1 MSLVPAEIYAIAR
14 RICLS
19 KWKSNRM
26 IIMFPILI
34 LFIPGMAWGFSDPD
48 VMLPGGITPD
58 NVPEVL
64 FYTSLGVVF
73 AGTMCGV
80 LLSFDGI
87 SRDRFSG
94 VLEVKLS
101 QPMPR
106 SSQSVGIALG
116 YWASILIPVWALWLA
131 STAIAMY
138 RLDASVEIID
148 IIISFIG
155 VALVLLWYVL
165 FSLIASTYS
174 KDQGTSVAFG
184 VGMWFLFTFL
194 WALVTSMVAFAS
206 GVEIGEVN
214 NTEMIKLEGY
224 LDLLSPNGVFHHL
237 LETTLDDVDRGVPR
251 LISWLSALIW
261 TCIPWYWFKFRL
273 NQIKP

>member
-1 MSLVPAEIYAIAR
+1 MLNAEIFAISRQIIAEK
-14 RICLS
+14 LTS
-19 KWKSNRM
+19 TRM
-26 IIMFPILI
+26 IIMLPILI
-34 LFIPGMAWGFSDPD
+34 LFIPGIAWGFSDPE
-48 VMLPGGITPD
+48 VMLPGGVRPE
-58 NVPEVL
+58 NVMEVM
-64 FYTSLGVVF
+64 FYTSLGIVF

-106 SSQSVGIALG
+106 EEQAMGLALG
-116 YWASILIPVWALWLA
+116 HWLAILIPVWVLWLI
-131 STAIAMY
+131 STIIVML
-138 RLDASVEIID
+138 RLDQAVEIPETLA
-148 IIISFIG
+148 SFAAVG
-155 VALVLLWYVL
+155 LVLFWYVI

-206 GVEIGEVN
+206 GVNVGEVN
-214 NTEMIKLEGY
+214 NPEMVRLEGF

-237 LETTLDDVDRGVPR
+237 LETNLANVDRGVPA
-251 LISWLSALIW
+251 IVSWITAAIW
-261 TCIPWYWFKFRL
+261 TILPWLWFKSRM
-273 NQIKP
+273 IKIQP

>member
-1 MSLVPAEIYAIAR
+1 MFNSQIFSISK
-14 RICLS
+14 RIFIDKLTS
-19 KWKSNRM
+19 TRM
-26 IIMFPILI
+26 LIMIPILV

-58 NVPEVL
+58 SVMEVM

-87 SRDRFSG
+87 SKDRFSG

-106 SSQSVGIALG
+106 QDQSFGIALG
-116 YWASILIPVWALWLA
+116 HWLAILIPVWTLWLI
-131 STAIAMY
+131 SILIAIY
-138 RLDASVEIID
+138 RLKTSVDFFEILT
-148 IIISFIG
+148 SFVS
-155 VALVLLWYVL
+155 VALILFWYVI

-174 KDQGTSVAFG
+174 KDQGTSIAFG

-206 GVEIGEVN
+206 GVNIGEVN
-214 NTEMIKLEGY
+214 NSEMIRIEGF

-237 LETTLDDVDRGVPR
+237 LETILADVDRGVPAVVT
-251 LISWLSALIW
+251 WLSATLW
-261 TCIPWYWFKFRL
+261 TVFPWLWFKTRMTKI
-273 NQIKP
+273 QP

>member
-1 MSLVPAEIYAIAR
+1 MFNSQIFSISK
-14 RICLS
+14 RIFIDKLTS
-19 KWKSNRM
+19 TRM
-26 IIMFPILI
+26 LIMIPILV

-58 NVPEVL
+58 SVMEVM

-87 SRDRFSG
+87 SKDRFSG

-106 SSQSVGIALG
+106 QDQSFGIALG
-116 YWASILIPVWALWLA
+116 HWLAILIPVWTLWLI
-131 STAIAMY
+131 SILIAIY
-138 RLDASVEIID
+138 RLKTSVDFFEILT
-148 IIISFIG
+148 SFVS
-155 VALVLLWYVL
+155 VALILFWYVI

-174 KDQGTSVAFG
+174 KDQGTSIAFG

-206 GVEIGEVN
+206 GVNIGEVN
-214 NTEMIKLEGY
+214 NTEMIRIEGF

-237 LETTLDDVDRGVPR
+237 LETILADVDRGVPAVVT
-251 LISWLSALIW
+251 WLSATLW
-261 TCIPWYWFKFRL
+261 TVLPWLWFKTRMTKI
-273 NQIKP
+273 QP

>member
-1 MSLVPAEIYAIAR
+1 MFNHQTLAVAR
-14 RICLS
+14 RIFLNKIRS
-19 KWKSNRM
+19 TRM
-26 IIMFPILI
+26 VIMLPILI
-34 LFIPGMAWGFSDPD
+34 LFIPGMAWGFSDPEI
-48 VMLPGGITPD
+48 MLPGGITPD
-58 NVPEVL
+58 SVMEVM

-87 SRDRFSG
+87 SKDRFSG

-106 SSQSVGIALG
+106 QMQSAGIAIG
-116 YWASILIPVWALWLA
+116 HWSAILIPVWILWLVSILIA
-131 STAIAMY
+131 SSRLEMSPSLSATIASF
-138 RLDASVEIID
+138 ASVGLIL
-148 IIISFIG
+148 F
-155 VALVLLWYVL
+155 WYVM

-174 KDQGTSVAFG
+174 KDQGTSIAFG

-206 GVEIGEVN
+206 GINVGEIN
-214 NTEMIKLEGY
+214 NPEMIRIEGF

-237 LETTLDDVDRGVPR
+237 LETNLADVDRGVPKI
-251 LISWLSALIW
+251 ISWISAIIW
-261 TCIPWYWFKFRL
+261 TILPWFWFQSRMSRI
-273 NQIKP
+273 QP

>member
-1 MSLVPAEIYAIAR
+1 MLNRETLAIVR
-14 RICLS
+14 RITREKFTS
-19 KWKSNRM
+19 TRM
-26 IIMFPILI
+26 LIMLPILV
-34 LFIPGMAWGFSDPD
+34 LFIPGMAWGFSEPEI
-48 VMLPGGITPD
+48 MLPGGVTP
-58 NVPEVL
+58 NSVMEVM

-73 AGTMCGV
+73 AGTMGGV

-87 SRDRFSG
+87 SKDRFSG

-106 SSQSVGIALG
+106 QKQSIGIVLG
-116 YWASILIPVWALWLA
+116 HWLAILGPVSVLWLISILIA
-131 STAIAMY
+131 SY
-138 RLDASVEIID
+138 RLEMSPGIFETFV
-148 IIISFIG
+148 SF
-155 VALVLLWYVL
+155 VAVGLILFWYVV

-206 GVEIGEVN
+206 GVNVGEVN
-214 NTEMIKLEGY
+214 DQKMIQIEGF

-237 LETTLDDVDRGVPR
+237 LETNLADVDRGVPKI
-251 LISWLSALIW
+251 ISWLSALVW
-261 TCIPWYWFKFRL
+261 TMLPWLWFKSRMTKI
-273 NQIKP
+273 QP

>member
-1 MSLVPAEIYAIAR
+1 MFNHQTLAVAR
-14 RICLS
+14 RIFS
-19 KWKSNRM
+19 DKIRSTRM
-26 IIMFPILI
+26 VIMLPILI
-34 LFIPGMAWGFSDPD
+34 LFIPGMAWGFSDPEI
-48 VMLPGGITPD
+48 MLPGGITPD
-58 NVPEVL
+58 SVMEVM

-87 SRDRFSG
+87 SKDRFSG

-106 SSQSVGIALG
+106 QMQSAGIAIGHWSAILVPVWILWLTSIMIASYRLEMSPSLLATIASFASVGL
-116 YWASILIPVWALWLA
+116 IL
-131 STAIAMY
+131 
-138 RLDASVEIID
+138 
-148 IIISFIG
+148 F
-155 VALVLLWYVL
+155 WYVM

-174 KDQGTSVAFG
+174 KDQGTSIAFG

-206 GVEIGEVN
+206 GVNVGEVN
-214 NTEMIKLEGY
+214 NPEMIRIEGF

-237 LETTLDDVDRGVPR
+237 LETNLADVDRGVPK
-251 LISWLSALIW
+251 IVSWISALIW
-261 TCIPWYWFKFRL
+261 TIIPWFWFKSRMSKI
-273 NQIKP
+273 QP

>member
-1 MSLVPAEIYAIAR
+1 MLNRQILAVTKQIVTEK
-14 RICLS
+14 LT
-19 KWKSNRM
+19 SNRILIM
-26 IIMFPILI
+26 IPILV

-48 VMLPGGITPD
+48 VMLPGGITPE
-58 NVPEVL
+58 NVMEVM

-73 AGTMCGV
+73 GGTMCAV
-80 LLSFDGI
+80 LLSFDGV

-106 SSQSVGIALG
+106 NEQSIGIALG
-116 YWASILIPVWALWLA
+116 HWLSILIPVWILWLV
-131 STAIAMY
+131 SIIIAMY
-138 RLDASVEIID
+138 RLEDGVGFAETVTSFASVGLIL
-148 IIISFIG
+148 F
-155 VALVLLWYVL
+155 WYVI

-174 KDQGTSVAFG
+174 KDQGTSIAFG

-206 GVEIGEVN
+206 GVNVGEVN
-214 NTEMIKLEGY
+214 NPDMIRIEGY

-237 LETTLDDVDRGVPR
+237 LETNLANIQRGVPAAITWIVAT
-251 LISWLSALIW
+251 LWTILPWL
-261 TCIPWYWFKFRL
+261 WFKSRMTKI
-273 NQIKP
+273 QP

>member
-1 MSLVPAEIYAIAR
+1 MLSSQIFSICK
-14 RICLS
+14 RIFVDKLTS
-19 KWKSNRM
+19 TRM
-26 IIMFPILI
+26 LIMIPILV

-58 NVPEVL
+58 SVMEVM

-87 SRDRFSG
+87 SKDRFSG

-106 SSQSVGIALG
+106 QDQSFGIALG
-116 YWASILIPVWALWLA
+116 HWLAILIPVWTLWLI
-131 STAIAMY
+131 SILIAIY
-138 RLDASVEIID
+138 RLKTSVDFFEILT
-148 IIISFIG
+148 SFVS
-155 VALVLLWYVL
+155 VALILFWYVI

-174 KDQGTSVAFG
+174 KDQGTSIAFG

-206 GVEIGEVN
+206 GVNIGEVN
-214 NTEMIKLEGY
+214 NSEMIRIEGF

-237 LETTLDDVDRGVPR
+237 LETILADVDRGVPAVVT
-251 LISWLSALIW
+251 WLSATLW
-261 TCIPWYWFKFRL
+261 TVLPWLWFKTRM
-273 NQIKP
+273 IKIQP

>member
-1 MSLVPAEIYAIAR
+1 MFNHQTLAVAR
-14 RICLS
+14 RIFS
-19 KWKSNRM
+19 DKIRSTRM
-26 IIMFPILI
+26 VIMLPILI
-34 LFIPGMAWGFSDPD
+34 LFIPGMAWGFSDPEI
-48 VMLPGGITPD
+48 MLPGGITPD
-58 NVPEVL
+58 SVMEVM

-87 SRDRFSG
+87 SKDRFSG

-106 SSQSVGIALG
+106 QMQSVGIAIG
-116 YWASILIPVWALWLA
+116 HWSAILVPVWILWLISIMIA
-131 STAIAMY
+131 SY
-138 RLDASVEIID
+138 RLEMSPSLLATIASFASVGLIL
-148 IIISFIG
+148 F
-155 VALVLLWYVL
+155 WYVM

-174 KDQGTSVAFG
+174 KDQGTSIAFG

-206 GVEIGEVN
+206 GVNVGEVN
-214 NTEMIKLEGY
+214 NPEMIRIEGF

-237 LETTLDDVDRGVPR
+237 LETNLADVDRGVPK
-251 LISWLSALIW
+251 IVSWISALIW
-261 TCIPWYWFKFRL
+261 TIIPWFWFKSRMSKI
-273 NQIKP
+273 QP

>member
-1 MSLVPAEIYAIAR
+1 MLNAEIFAISRQIIAEK
-14 RICLS
+14 LTS
-19 KWKSNRM
+19 TRM
-26 IIMFPILI
+26 IIMLPILI
-34 LFIPGMAWGFSDPD
+34 LFIPGIAWGFSDPE
-48 VMLPGGITPD
+48 VMLPGGVRPE
-58 NVPEVL
+58 NVMEVM
-64 FYTSLGVVF
+64 FYTSLGIVF

-106 SSQSVGIALG
+106 QEQAMGLALG
-116 YWASILIPVWALWLA
+116 HWLAILIPVWVLWLI
-131 STAIAMY
+131 STIIVML
-138 RLDASVEIID
+138 RLDQAVEIPETLA
-148 IIISFIG
+148 SFAAVG
-155 VALVLLWYVL
+155 LVLFWYVI

-206 GVEIGEVN
+206 GVNVGEVN
-214 NTEMIKLEGY
+214 NPEMVRLEGF

-237 LETTLDDVDRGVPR
+237 LETNLANVDRGVPA
-251 LISWLSALIW
+251 IVSWITAAIW
-261 TCIPWYWFKFRL
+261 TILPWLWFKSRM
-273 NQIKP
+273 IKIQP

>member
-1 MSLVPAEIYAIAR
+1 MFNSQIFPISR
-14 RICLS
+14 RIFIDKLTS
-19 KWKSNRM
+19 TRM
-26 IIMFPILI
+26 LIMIPILV

-58 NVPEVL
+58 SVMEVM

-87 SRDRFSG
+87 SKDRFSG

-106 SSQSVGIALG
+106 QDQSFGIALG
-116 YWASILIPVWALWLA
+116 HWLAILIPVWTLWLI
-131 STAIAMY
+131 SILIAIY
-138 RLDASVEIID
+138 RLKTSVDFFEILT
-148 IIISFIG
+148 SFVS
-155 VALVLLWYVL
+155 VALILFWYVI

-174 KDQGTSVAFG
+174 KDQGTSIAFG

-206 GVEIGEVN
+206 GVNIGEVN
-214 NTEMIKLEGY
+214 NSEMIRIEGF

-237 LETTLDDVDRGVPR
+237 LETILADVDRGVPAVVT
-251 LISWLSALIW
+251 WLSATLW
-261 TCIPWYWFKFRL
+261 TVLPWLWFKTRMTKI
-273 NQIKP
+273 QP

>member
-1 MSLVPAEIYAIAR
+1 MFNHQTLAVAR
-14 RICLS
+14 RIFS
-19 KWKSNRM
+19 DKIRSTRM
-26 IIMFPILI
+26 VIMLPILI
-34 LFIPGMAWGFSDPD
+34 LFIPGMAWGFSDPEII
-48 VMLPGGITPD
+48 LPGGITPD
-58 NVPEVL
+58 SVMEVM

-87 SRDRFSG
+87 SKDRFSG

-106 SSQSVGIALG
+106 QMQSAGIAIGHWSAILVPVWILWLTSIMIASYRLEMSPSFLATIASFASVGL
-116 YWASILIPVWALWLA
+116 IL
-131 STAIAMY
+131 
-138 RLDASVEIID
+138 
-148 IIISFIG
+148 F
-155 VALVLLWYVL
+155 WYVM

-174 KDQGTSVAFG
+174 KDQGTSIAFG

-206 GVEIGEVN
+206 GVNVGEVN
-214 NTEMIKLEGY
+214 NPEMIRIEGF

-237 LETTLDDVDRGVPR
+237 LETNLADVDRGVPKI
-251 LISWLSALIW
+251 ISWISALIW
-261 TCIPWYWFKFRL
+261 TIIPWFWFKSRMSKI
-273 NQIKP
+273 QP

>member
-1 MSLVPAEIYAIAR
+1 MLNAEIFAISRQIIAEK
-14 RICLS
+14 LTS
-19 KWKSNRM
+19 TRM
-26 IIMFPILI
+26 IIMLPILI
-34 LFIPGMAWGFSDPD
+34 LFIPGIAWGFSDPE
-48 VMLPGGITPD
+48 VMLPGGVRPE
-58 NVPEVL
+58 NVMEVM
-64 FYTSLGVVF
+64 FYTSLGIVF

-106 SSQSVGIALG
+106 EEQAMGLALG
-116 YWASILIPVWALWLA
+116 HWLAILIPVWVLWLI
-131 STAIAMY
+131 STIIVML
-138 RLDASVEIID
+138 RLDQAVAIPETLASFAAV
-148 IIISFIG
+148 G
-155 VALVLLWYVL
+155 LVLFWYVI

-206 GVEIGEVN
+206 GVNVGEVN
-214 NTEMIKLEGY
+214 NPEMVRLEGF

-237 LETTLDDVDRGVPR
+237 LETNLADVDRGVPA
-251 LISWLSALIW
+251 IVSWVTAAIW
-261 TCIPWYWFKFRL
+261 TILPWLWFKSRM
-273 NQIKP
+273 IKIQP

>member
-1 MSLVPAEIYAIAR
+1 MLNAEVFAISRQIIAEKLR
-14 RICLS
+14 S
-19 KWKSNRM
+19 TRM
-26 IIMFPILI
+26 IIMLPILI
-34 LFIPGMAWGFSDPD
+34 LFIPGIAWGFSDPE
-48 VMLPGGITPD
+48 VMLPGGVKPE
-58 NVPEVL
+58 NVMEVM
-64 FYTSLGVVF
+64 FYTSLGIVF

-106 SSQSVGIALG
+106 EEQAMAIALG
-116 YWASILIPVWALWLA
+116 HWLAILIPVWLLWLI
-131 STAIAMY
+131 STIIVML
-138 RLDASVEIID
+138 RLDQTIAVPETLASFTAV
-148 IIISFIG
+148 G
-155 VALVLLWYVL
+155 LVLFWYVI

-206 GVEIGEVN
+206 GVNVGEVN
-214 NTEMIKLEGY
+214 NPEMIRIEGF

-237 LETTLDDVDRGVPR
+237 LETNLADVDRGVPA
-251 LISWLSALIW
+251 IVSWITAAIW
-261 TCIPWYWFKFRL
+261 TILPWLWFKSRM
-273 NQIKP
+273 IKIQP

>member
-1 MSLVPAEIYAIAR
+1 MFNHQILAVAR
-14 RICLS
+14 RIFS
-19 KWKSNRM
+19 DKIRSTRM
-26 IIMFPILI
+26 VIMLPILI
-34 LFIPGMAWGFSDPD
+34 LFIPGMAWGFSDPEII
-48 VMLPGGITPD
+48 LPGGISPD
-58 NVPEVL
+58 SVMEVM

-87 SRDRFSG
+87 SKDRFSG

-106 SSQSVGIALG
+106 QMQSAGIAIGHWSAILVPVWILWLISIMIASYRLEMSPSFLATVASFASVGL
-116 YWASILIPVWALWLA
+116 IL
-131 STAIAMY
+131 
-138 RLDASVEIID
+138 
-148 IIISFIG
+148 F
-155 VALVLLWYVL
+155 WYVM

-174 KDQGTSVAFG
+174 KDQGTSIAFG

-206 GVEIGEVN
+206 GVNVGEVN
-214 NTEMIKLEGY
+214 NPEMIRIEGF

-237 LETTLDDVDRGVPR
+237 LETNLADVDRGVPKI
-251 LISWLSALIW
+251 ISWISALIW
-261 TCIPWYWFKFRL
+261 TIIPWFWFKSRMSKI
-273 NQIKP
+273 QP

>member
-1 MSLVPAEIYAIAR
+1 MLNRQIIAVTTQ
-14 RICLS
+14 IVTEKLT
-19 KWKSNRM
+19 SNRILIM
-26 IIMFPILI
+26 IPILV

-48 VMLPGGITPD
+48 VMLPGGITPE
-58 NVPEVL
+58 NVMEVM

-73 AGTMCGV
+73 GGTMCAV
-80 LLSFDGI
+80 LLSFDGV

-106 SSQSVGIALG
+106 NEQSIGIALG
-116 YWASILIPVWALWLA
+116 HWLSILIPVWILWLV
-131 STAIAMY
+131 SIIIAMY
-138 RLDASVEIID
+138 RLEDGVGFAETVTSFASVGLIL
-148 IIISFIG
+148 F
-155 VALVLLWYVL
+155 WYVI

-174 KDQGTSVAFG
+174 KDQGTSIAFG

-206 GVEIGEVN
+206 GVNVGEVN
-214 NTEMIKLEGY
+214 NPDMIRIEGY

-237 LETTLDDVDRGVPR
+237 LETNLANIERGVPAAITWIVAT
-251 LISWLSALIW
+251 LWTILPWL
-261 TCIPWYWFKFRL
+261 WFKSRVTKI
-273 NQIKP
+273 QP

>member
-1 MSLVPAEIYAIAR
+1 MFNRQTLAVAR
-14 RICLS
+14 RIFGDKIRS
-19 KWKSNRM
+19 TRM
-26 IIMFPILI
+26 VIMLPILI
-34 LFIPGMAWGFSDPD
+34 LFIPGMAWGFSDPEI
-48 VMLPGGITPD
+48 MLPGGITPD
-58 NVPEVL
+58 SVMEVM

-87 SRDRFSG
+87 SKDRFSG

-106 SSQSVGIALG
+106 QMQSAGIAIGHWSAILVPVWILWLTSIMIASYRLEMSPSFLATIASFASVGL
-116 YWASILIPVWALWLA
+116 IL
-131 STAIAMY
+131 
-138 RLDASVEIID
+138 
-148 IIISFIG
+148 F
-155 VALVLLWYVL
+155 WYVM

-174 KDQGTSVAFG
+174 KDQGTSIAFG

-206 GVEIGEVN
+206 GVNVGEVN
-214 NTEMIKLEGY
+214 NPEMIRIEGF

-237 LETTLDDVDRGVPR
+237 LETNLADVDRGVPKI
-251 LISWLSALIW
+251 ISWISALIW
-261 TCIPWYWFKFRL
+261 TIIPWFWFKSRMSKI
-273 NQIKP
+273 QP

>member
-1 MSLVPAEIYAIAR
+1 MLNAEVFAISRQIIAEKLR
-14 RICLS
+14 S
-19 KWKSNRM
+19 TRM
-26 IIMFPILI
+26 IIMLPILI
-34 LFIPGMAWGFSDPD
+34 LFIPGIAWGFSDPE
-48 VMLPGGITPD
+48 VMLPGGVKPE
-58 NVPEVL
+58 NVMEVM
-64 FYTSLGVVF
+64 FYTSLGIVF

-106 SSQSVGIALG
+106 EEQAMAIALG
-116 YWASILIPVWALWLA
+116 HWLAILIPVWLLWLI
-131 STAIAMY
+131 STIIVML
-138 RLDASVEIID
+138 RLDQTIAVPETLASFTAV
-148 IIISFIG
+148 G
-155 VALVLLWYVL
+155 LVLFWYVI

-206 GVEIGEVN
+206 GVNVGEVN
-214 NTEMIKLEGY
+214 NPEMIRIEGF

-237 LETTLDDVDRGVPR
+237 LETKLADVDRGVPA
-251 LISWLSALIW
+251 IVSWITAAIW
-261 TCIPWYWFKFRL
+261 TVLPWLWFKSRM
-273 NQIKP
+273 IKIQP

>member
-1 MSLVPAEIYAIAR
+1 MLNRQILAVTKQIVTEK
-14 RICLS
+14 LT
-19 KWKSNRM
+19 SNRILIM
-26 IIMFPILI
+26 IPILV

-48 VMLPGGITPD
+48 VMLPGGITPE
-58 NVPEVL
+58 NVMEVM

-73 AGTMCGV
+73 GGTMCAV
-80 LLSFDGI
+80 LLSFDGV

-106 SSQSVGIALG
+106 NEQSIGIALG
-116 YWASILIPVWALWLA
+116 HWLSILIPVWILWLV
-131 STAIAMY
+131 SIIIAMY
-138 RLDASVEIID
+138 RLEDGVGFAETITSFVSVGLIL
-148 IIISFIG
+148 F
-155 VALVLLWYVL
+155 WYVI

-174 KDQGTSVAFG
+174 KDQGTSIAFG

-206 GVEIGEVN
+206 GVNVGEVN
-214 NTEMIKLEGY
+214 NPDMIRIEGY

-237 LETTLDDVDRGVPR
+237 LETNLANIERGVPAAITWIVAT
-251 LISWLSALIW
+251 LWTILPWL
-261 TCIPWYWFKFRL
+261 WFKSRMTKI
-273 NQIKP
+273 QP

>member
-1 MSLVPAEIYAIAR
+1 MFNHQTLAVAR
-14 RICLS
+14 RIFS
-19 KWKSNRM
+19 DKIRSTRM
-26 IIMFPILI
+26 VIMLPILI
-34 LFIPGMAWGFSDPD
+34 LFIPGMAWGFSDPEII
-48 VMLPGGITPD
+48 LPGGISPD
-58 NVPEVL
+58 SVMEVM

-87 SRDRFSG
+87 SKDRFSG

-106 SSQSVGIALG
+106 QMQSAGIAIGHWSAILVPVWILWLISIMIASYRLEMSPSLLATIASFASVGL
-116 YWASILIPVWALWLA
+116 IL
-131 STAIAMY
+131 
-138 RLDASVEIID
+138 
-148 IIISFIG
+148 F
-155 VALVLLWYVL
+155 WYVM

-174 KDQGTSVAFG
+174 KDQGTSIAFG

-206 GVEIGEVN
+206 GVNVGEVN
-214 NTEMIKLEGY
+214 NPEMIRIEGF

-237 LETTLDDVDRGVPR
+237 LETNLADVDRGVPKI
-251 LISWLSALIW
+251 ISWISALIW
-261 TCIPWYWFKFRL
+261 TIIPWFWFKSRMSKI
-273 NQIKP
+273 QP

>member
-1 MSLVPAEIYAIAR
+1 MFNHQTLAVAR
-14 RICLS
+14 RIFS
-19 KWKSNRM
+19 DKIRSTRM
-26 IIMFPILI
+26 VIMLPILI
-34 LFIPGMAWGFSDPD
+34 LFIPGMAWGFSDPEII
-48 VMLPGGITPD
+48 LPGGISPD
-58 NVPEVL
+58 SVMEVM

-87 SRDRFSG
+87 SKDRFSG

-106 SSQSVGIALG
+106 QMQSVGIAIG
-116 YWASILIPVWALWLA
+116 HWSAILVPVWILWLISIMIA
-131 STAIAMY
+131 SY
-138 RLDASVEIID
+138 RLEMSPSLLATIASFASVGLIL
-148 IIISFIG
+148 F
-155 VALVLLWYVL
+155 WYVM

-174 KDQGTSVAFG
+174 KDQGTSIAFG

-206 GVEIGEVN
+206 GVNVGEVN
-214 NTEMIKLEGY
+214 NPEMIRIEGF

-237 LETTLDDVDRGVPR
+237 LETNLADVDRGVPKI
-251 LISWLSALIW
+251 ISWISALIW
-261 TCIPWYWFKFRL
+261 TIIPWFWFKSRMSKI
-273 NQIKP
+273 QP

>member
-1 MSLVPAEIYAIAR
+1 MFNSQIFSISK
-14 RICLS
+14 RIFIDKLTS
-19 KWKSNRM
+19 TRM
-26 IIMFPILI
+26 LIMIPILV

-58 NVPEVL
+58 SVMEVM

-87 SRDRFSG
+87 SKDRFSG

-106 SSQSVGIALG
+106 QDQSFGIALG
-116 YWASILIPVWALWLA
+116 HWLAILIPVWTLWLI
-131 STAIAMY
+131 SILIAIY
-138 RLDASVEIID
+138 RLKTSVDFFEILT
-148 IIISFIG
+148 SLVS
-155 VALVLLWYVL
+155 VALILFWYVI

-174 KDQGTSVAFG
+174 KDQGTSIAFG

-206 GVEIGEVN
+206 GVNIGEVN
-214 NTEMIKLEGY
+214 NSEMIRIEGF

-237 LETTLDDVDRGVPR
+237 LETILADVDRGVPAVVT
-251 LISWLSALIW
+251 WLSATLW
-261 TCIPWYWFKFRL
+261 TVLPWLWFKTRMTKI
-273 NQIKP
+273 QP